1 MQPKIKI
8 CGITSTGDAALAERC
23 GADFTGLV
31 CEIVHSPRCIGRAAA
46 ARITR
51 LSRLPVILL
60 LDKPAP
66 EIVDIALQVRPCGL
80 QLIGD
85 LTPDDIALVK
95 RQTACSLWLPVRIP
109 GQTQQDFSVI
119 EQTNRLAALKR
130 AGIDVIILD
139 TMVDGL
145 KGGTGKTC
153 DWNLAAR
160 IVEASPLPVFLAG
173 GINPENAARAITLV
187 HPAGIDVSSGVEKAP
202 GVKHAGKIQRLVHEV
217 RSTT

>member
-31 CEIVHSPRCIGRAAA
+31 CEIVYSPRCISRAAA
-46 ARITR
+46 ADITR
-51 LSRLPVILL
+51 LSLLPVILL

-66 EIVDIALQVRPCGL
+66 EIVDIALQVRPFGL

-85 LTPDDIALVK
+85 LSPDDIELVK

-109 GQTQQDFSVI
+109 VQAIQNFSVA
-119 EQTNRLAALKR
+119 EQTNRLAELKR
-130 AGIDVIILD
+130 AGIDVIVLD
-139 TMVDGL
+139 TIVDGL

-153 DWNLAAR
+153 DWKLAAC

-173 GINPENAARAITLV
+173 GITPENAARAITLV
-187 HPAGIDVSSGVEKAP
+187 HPSGIDVSSGVEINP
-202 GVKHAGKIQRLVHEV
+202 GVKHAGKIERLVNEV